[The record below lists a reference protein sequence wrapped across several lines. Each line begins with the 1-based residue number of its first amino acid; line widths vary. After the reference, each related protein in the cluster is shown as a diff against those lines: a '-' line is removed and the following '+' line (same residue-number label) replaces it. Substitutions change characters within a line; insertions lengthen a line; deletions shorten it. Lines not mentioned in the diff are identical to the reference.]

1 MSQVERMANEAI
13 YTLQLNS
20 RDAVKYI
27 QRNANCDK
35 EAAES
40 AFKTVVK
47 FTGTKQ

>member
-1 MSQVERMANEAI
+1 MQQVQRFADEAV
-13 YTLQLNS
+13 YVLQLNS
-20 RDAVKYI
+20 RDAVRYI

>member
-1 MSQVERMANEAI
+1 MQQVQRFADEAV
-13 YTLQLNS
+13 YVLQLNS
-20 RDAVKYI
+20 REAVKYI

-47 FTGTKQ
+47 FTSAKK

>member
-1 MSQVERMANEAI
+1 MQQVQRFADEAV
-13 YTLQLNS
+13 YVLQLNS

-35 EAAES
+35 ETAET

-47 FTGTKQ
+47 VTTKQ